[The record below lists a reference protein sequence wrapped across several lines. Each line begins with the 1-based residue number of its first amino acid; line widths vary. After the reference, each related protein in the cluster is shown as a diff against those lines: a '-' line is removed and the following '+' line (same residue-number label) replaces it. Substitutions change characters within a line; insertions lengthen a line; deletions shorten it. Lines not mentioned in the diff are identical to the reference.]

1 MPQENMP
8 DQPDQIEKH
17 RYTVVVFKE
26 GATGSTRTFSFSR
39 KGLAI
44 SLASAIL
51 VLILLTLAGIVYTPV
66 GIYLPIRDKEK
77 EKRYGNQILDIQ
89 KQVLAISKEMDAL
102 RAYNLR
108 LRRALG
114 ETLSAPESVAVA
126 SAILDSSGPSAPP
139 ESAVSNSAAASA
151 APPEQPS
158 GSAKTALEVPLTM
171 PADGYL
177 TKSFE
182 PGQFHYGIDIAGKPG
197 SGVLA
202 AADGHVL
209 FAGWTYDD
217 GFALMIAH
225 AEGFVTVYK
234 HNQSV
239 LKNIGAQVKRGE
251 LIALMGN
258 TGRTSSGTHLHFEVW
273 RDGVPGNPQQYLLT
287 TQ

>member
-1 MPQENMP
+1 MPQENVP
-8 DQPDQIEKH
+8 DQTGKP

-39 KGLAI
+39 KGLTL

-51 VLILLTLAGIVYTPV
+51 VLIILTLAGIVYTPV

-239 LKNIGAQVKRGE
+239 LKNTGAQVKRGE

>member
-1 MPQENMP
+1 MAQENVP
-8 DQPDQIEKH
+8 DQPDQTAKP

-26 GATGSTRTFSFSR
+26 GATGATRTFSFSR

-44 SLASAIL
+44 SLASTIL

-66 GIYLPIRDKEK
+66 GTYLPIIDKEK

-89 KQVLAISKEMDAL
+89 KQVLAISQEMEAL
-102 RAYNLR
+102 RGYNLR
-108 LRRALG
+108 LRTALG
-114 ETLSAPESVAVA
+114 ETLSAPESVAM
-126 SAILDSSGPSAPP
+126 
-139 ESAVSNSAAASA
+139 ASA
-151 APPEQPS
+151 APDS
-158 GSAKTALEVPLTM
+158 TGASASPVGAVSKTARTPVAGAEEPAGAGKAALEVPLTV
-171 PADGYL
+171 PADGFI

-197 SGVLA
+197 TGVLA
-202 AADGHVL
+202 AADGRVL

-217 GFALMIAH
+217 GFSLMIAH

-239 LKNIGAQVKRGE
+239 LKNTGAPVKRGE

-273 RDGVPGNPQQYLLT
+273 RDGVPDNPQQYLLT